1 MDLYIFKTKRT
12 PRHIYFLHNARMNLY
27 KLEAKHTSLDVY
39 LVQRL
44 REFLENWKKAYTAER
59 LSAAIVK
66 SIYTNIVEKFTT
78 LTAAFVLIN
87 DTFD

>member
-1 MDLYIFKTKRT
+1 
-12 PRHIYFLHNARMNLY
+12 MNLY

-39 LVQRL
+39 LIQRL
-44 REFLENWKKAYTAER
+44 RESLENWKKAYTAKH
-59 LSAAIVK
+59 LSAMAVK

-87 DTFD
+87 DIYVKLGTKEREKKVLSL